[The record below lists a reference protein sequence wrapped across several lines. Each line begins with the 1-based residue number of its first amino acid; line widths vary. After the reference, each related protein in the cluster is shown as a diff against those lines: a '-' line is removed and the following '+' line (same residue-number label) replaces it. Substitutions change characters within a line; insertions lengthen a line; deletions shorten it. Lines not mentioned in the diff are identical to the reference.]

1 MKKIILGALLIVGAT
16 SLTSCEKRWTCRCEY
31 NGNEVYSAQTDK
43 MSRSDAED
51 QCNTKSTTI
60 LGQTWDCDLY

>member
-1 MKKIILGALLIVGAT
+1 MKKVIFGALALISTFAF
-16 SLTSCEKRWTCRCEY
+16 TSCEKRWTCRCEW
-31 NGNEVYSAQTDK
+31 NGNEVYSAETDR

-51 QCNTKSTTI
+51 QCNTRSTSV